1 MLPAELQGSV
11 LRLESAIVFR
21 ETDMLQPGQTA
32 PRFILPDADMELFDS
47 ASLIGKQHLVLF
59 FYPKDGTPYCTL
71 EAIDFSD
78 HESEFNRLDCTVVGI
93 SRDDCLSHAE
103 FRDKHGLSVRLLS
116 DEEGEVCHK
125 YGVMHYREHE
135 GHKKL
140 CLIRS
145 TFVIDKQGIV
155 RHALYDVNA
164 KGHAAEVLKLVK
176 QLGHKSTREHA

>member
-1 MLPAELQGSV
+1 
-11 LRLESAIVFR
+11 
-21 ETDMLQPGQTA
+21 MLQPGQTA

-59 FYPKDGTPYCTL
+59 FYPKDGTPFCTL

-78 HESEFNRLDCTVVGI
+78 HESEFNRLGCTVAGV

-116 DEEGEVCHK
+116 DEDGKVCHQ
-125 YGVMHYREHE
+125 YGVLHYREHE
-135 GHKKL
+135 GHRKL

-155 RHALYDVNA
+155 RHVLYDVNA
-164 KGHAAEVLKLVK
+164 KGHAAEVLQLVK
-176 QLGHKSTREHA
+176 QLGHKSSREHA